1 MTSSRWLKE
10 TGKKRVSKATSAV
23 HGTLPDFSIVIPAYN
38 EVDEL
43 PATLKAVRRALGMQ
57 SARGEV
63 IVVDN
68 NSTDNTAEVACQ
80 CGADRVVFE
89 PVNQIARA
97 RNTGGRKARGA
108 QLIFVDADT
117 RISGELLAESLR
129 RLESGDVGGGAVIR
143 FEGEISRVGR
153 FAIGLWERISRLT
166 KIAAGSF
173 IFCRKEA
180 FEAVG
185 GFDETLYAG
194 EELRFSRRL
203 KSWGR
208 PRGQAFRI
216 ITDCP
221 AETSA
226 RKLEW
231 YSGLKILGW
240 MSFMMLFPF
249 AVRWR
254 RLCGF
259 WYRRPG

>member
-1 MTSSRWLKE
+1 M
-10 TGKKRVSKATSAV
+10 
-23 HGTLPDFSIVIPAYN
+23 
-38 EVDEL
+38 
-43 PATLKAVRRALGMQ
+43 
-57 SARGEV
+57 
-63 IVVDN
+63 VDN
-68 NSTDNTAEVACQ
+68 NSTDNTAEVARQ

-97 RNTGGRKARGA
+97 RNAGGREARGA

-166 KIAAGSF
+166 KTAAGSF

-180 FEAVG
+180 FDAVG

-203 KSWGR
+203 KELGSAPWSSLSDHRGLALQKRPPASW
-208 PRGQAFRI
+208 
-216 ITDCP
+216 
-221 AETSA
+221 
-226 RKLEW
+226 
-231 YSGLKILGW
+231 SGIR
-240 MSFMMLFPF
+240 
-249 AVRWR
+249 A
-254 RLCGF
+254 
-259 WYRRPG
+259 

>member
-1 MTSSRWLKE
+1 M
-10 TGKKRVSKATSAV
+10 GKKRVSEATSKISEN
-23 HGTLPDFSIVIPAYN
+23 TLDVSIIIPAYN
-38 EVDEL
+38 EAEEL
-43 PATLKAVRRALGMQ
+43 PATLKAVRQALEKQ

-97 RNTGGRKARGA
+97 RNAGGRKAHGA
-108 QLIFVDADT
+108 KLIFVDADT
-117 RISGELLAESLR
+117 RISGDLLAESLR

-143 FEGEISRVGR
+143 FEGEISWVGR

-166 KIAAGSF
+166 KTAAGSF

-180 FEAVG
+180 FDAVG

-203 KSWGR
+203 KGWGR
-208 PRGQAFRI
+208 PHGQAFRI
-216 ITDCP
+216 ITDYP

-254 RLCGF
+254 KLCGF
-259 WYRRPG
+259 WYRRPD